1 MPERWGNPT
10 LRQSKFFS
18 SVEKKQRNALACT
31 SKPGA
36 DLILHQGLIRQIR
49 GIRPIR
55 STNGFNLSDCTRRQG
70 AAARTIRRVNPLYL
84 SLMARILRKS
94 TDAPQR
100 SLWQRIVDIAM
111 LDVTTLARGGTI
123 AGSLEKL
130 EEVLIEADFGVTT
143 SMRLVEEVE
152 RKAKRGDVRTQDDFL
167 RALEDGVATAL
178 GADGDDTSMKFAA
191 SGPTVVLVIGVNGAG
206 KTTFIGKL
214 AALMQARGKSVLV
227 GAADTFRAGAVDQ
240 LQRWAERSGA
250 AFIGARAGSDP
261 ASVAFNAIDA
271 GINRG
276 SDVVIIDTAGRL
288 HTSSGLMDEL
298 RKIHR
303 VIARRIPGGP
313 HETLLVLDA
322 TIGQNALAQ
331 ARTFA
336 DVIPVTGLVM
346 TKLDGT
352 ARGGIVLAV
361 REALGVPVKFIGTGE
376 TMADIEP
383 FNPVAFAAELVEG

>member
-1 MPERWGNPT
+1 
-10 LRQSKFFS
+10 
-18 SVEKKQRNALACT
+18 
-31 SKPGA
+31 
-36 DLILHQGLIRQIR
+36 
-49 GIRPIR
+49 
-55 STNGFNLSDCTRRQG
+55 
-70 AAARTIRRVNPLYL
+70 
-84 SLMARILRKS
+84 MARILKRP
-94 TDAPQR
+94 TDTRAR
-100 SLWQRIVDIAM
+100 SLWQRVRDIAM
-111 LDVTTLARGGTI
+111 LDVTALARGGSI

-130 EEVLIEADFGVTT
+130 EEVLIEADFGVST
-143 SMRLVEEVE
+143 SMQLVEQVE
-152 RKAKRGDVRTQDDFL
+152 RKALRGEVKSQEDFL
-167 RALEDGVATAL
+167 RALEEGVASAL
-178 GADGDDTSMKFAA
+178 GADGDDTSIHFAPE
-191 SGPTVVLVIGVNGAG
+191 GPTVVLVIGVNGAG

-250 AFIGARAGSDP
+250 AFIGAPAGSDP

-271 GINRG
+271 GVTRG
-276 SDVVIIDTAGRL
+276 SNVVIIDTAGRL

-298 RKIHR
+298 KKIHR
-303 VIARRIPGGP
+303 VIARRIPGAP

-336 DVIPVTGLVM
+336 AAIPVTGLVM

-352 ARGGIVLAV
+352 ARGGIVLGV
-361 REALGVPVKFIGTGE
+361 REALNVPVKFIGTGE
-376 TMADIEP
+376 SMADIEP